1 MDPRFEE
8 ALRRARSGDPR
19 AFRRLADHLGPE
31 LIRYLTCFLHGD
43 VHAAHD
49 VAQDVLVQAW
59 HTLERIEG
67 AAHLRRWCF
76 RVARCRAITWLR
88 KRGPPGRP
96 MESLDVVREDDTY
109 PDPAAEDP
117 PAPGPPEADLAGS
130 LRRAL
135 QRLPAGYAAPVTL
148 HYVQGCT
155 TRETAELLGLNRT
168 TVKMR
173 LHRARAILRREIQ
186 LDPAAWRHAVHAPKP
201 PDPSKGTP
209 Q

>member
-31 LIRYLTCFLHGD
+31 LIRYLTSFLHGD

-59 HTLERIEG
+59 HALESIEDAG
-67 AAHLRRWCF
+67 HLRRWCF
-76 RVARCRAITWLR
+76 RVARCRAITWIR
-88 KRGPPGRP
+88 RRGPPGRP
-96 MESLDVVREDDTY
+96 MESLDVVRDDDTRR
-109 PDPAAEDP
+109 DLPATEH
-117 PAPGPPEADLAGS
+117 PAPCRPEAGLEGS

-135 QRLPAGYAAPVTL
+135 RLLPAGYAAPLTL

-173 LHRARAILRREIQ
+173 LHRARAFLRREIQ
-186 LDPAAWRHAVHAPKP
+186 RDPATWHRTIAPV
-201 PDPSKGTP
+201 PSKRSCP
-209 Q
+209 